1 MVYML
6 KLQSLCYIQ
15 VNYVFSGG
23 DECDPDDIANADDQ
37 SLLAENTNG
46 LHITVLHIRHFN
58 ISFYISVIDDL
69 KEEKQTAT
77 NGTCK
82 INATDT

>member
-6 KLQSLCYIQ
+6 KLQNLCYMQ
-15 VNYVFSGG
+15 VNYVFSDG
-23 DECDPDDIANADDQ
+23 DECNPDDIVNADDQ

-46 LHITVLHIRHFN
+46 LRITVLHIRHSN

-69 KEEKQTAT
+69 KEEKQTTT
-77 NGTCK
+77 NGMCE
-82 INATDT
+82 INVTDT